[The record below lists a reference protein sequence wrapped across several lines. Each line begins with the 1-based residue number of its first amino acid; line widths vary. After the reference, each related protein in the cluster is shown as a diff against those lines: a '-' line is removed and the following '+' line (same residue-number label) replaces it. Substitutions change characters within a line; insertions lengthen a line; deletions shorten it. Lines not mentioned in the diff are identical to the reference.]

1 MRAFAPYALAVLAPA
16 DRLAAPVIQCRPQH
30 RSSKMVKR
38 YRRRCLLFDRV
49 LPGFRREGILP
60 LRMVAVGWVMVEE
73 FLSSVL
79 AFAPGSAPMMGLLV
93 MLPGLFVCYV
103 HYCSSTRDVS
113 PDLSL
118 RTLESIELRRAV
130 MLYEMASKR
139 IKEGCAEFEKRK
151 RSWRQVFVG
160 ERNAFGQQFREEL
173 EDLEAYA
180 RDLRSTIIRL
190 RHRPFERYKAWAHVV
205 SARFALGRSL
215 GLCALILALM
225 VGLFCYIQPIL
236 WAPGIDASFKTLVL
250 WEAMKGR
257 LLLANWMAVNF
268 VAVAI
273 PTFYLF
279 RRARLHRK
287 HRPEIQ
293 KFKAFAAAD
302 PDQLIEEGHEEETA
316 SEAPAPE
323 IPETIDDGCWHAI
336 LGVPPSATL
345 EEIKHAY
352 KTQIK
357 KNHPDRVHDMSASFM
372 KLAESE
378 TKKLNAAYAEALL
391 NFQQT
396 TA

>member
-1 MRAFAPYALAVLAPA
+1 MLEE
-16 DRLAAPVIQCRPQH
+16 
-30 RSSKMVKR
+30 
-38 YRRRCLLFDRV
+38 LF
-49 LPGFRREGILP
+49 
-60 LRMVAVGWVMVEE
+60 
-73 FLSSVL
+73 SSVL
-79 AFAPGSAPMMGLLV
+79 AFAPGGAPMMGLLV

-103 HYCSSTRDVS
+103 HYRLSARDAG

-118 RTLESIELRRAV
+118 RTLEAIELRRSV
-130 MLYEMASKR
+130 MLYEMASRR
-139 IKEGCAEFEKRK
+139 IKEGCAEFQKRK
-151 RSWRQVFVG
+151 RGWRQIIGG
-160 ERNAFGQQFREEL
+160 EESAWRQQFREEL
-173 EDLEAYA
+173 DDLETYA
-180 RDLRSTIIRL
+180 RDLRATIIRL
-190 RHRPFERYKAWAHVV
+190 RRRPFQRYKSWAHVV
-205 SARFALGRSL
+205 SARFALSRSL

-236 WAPGIDASFKTLVL
+236 WAPGIDAGFKTLVL

-287 HRPEIQ
+287 HRPEIR

-302 PDQLIEEGHEEETA
+302 PDQLIEEARDADAAG
-316 SEAPAPE
+316 EAPAPE
-323 IPETIDDGCWHAI
+323 SPEAVEDGRWHAV

-345 EEIKHAY
+345 EEIKQAY
-352 KTQIK
+352 KMQIK
-357 KNHPDRVHDMSASFM
+357 KSHPDRVHDMSASFVR
-372 KLAESE
+372 LAEAE

-391 NFQQT
+391 NCQEA

>member
-1 MRAFAPYALAVLAPA
+1 ML
-16 DRLAAPVIQCRPQH
+16 
-30 RSSKMVKR
+30 
-38 YRRRCLLFDRV
+38 
-49 LPGFRREGILP
+49 
-60 LRMVAVGWVMVEE
+60 EE

-79 AFAPGSAPMMGLLV
+79 AFAPGGAPMMGLLV
-93 MLPGLFVCYV
+93 MLPGLFVCYM
-103 HYCSSTRDVS
+103 HYRLSARNLG

-118 RTLESIELRRAV
+118 RTLEAIELRRSV
-130 MLYEMASKR
+130 MLYEMASRR
-139 IKEGCAEFEKRK
+139 IKEGCAEFKKRK
-151 RSWRQVFVG
+151 RGWRQIVG
-160 ERNAFGQQFREEL
+160 GEQSAWRQQFREEL

-190 RHRPFERYKAWAHVV
+190 RRRPFERYKSWAHVV
-205 SARFALGRSL
+205 SARFALSRSL
-215 GLCALILALM
+215 GLCALILALT

-236 WAPGIDASFKTLVL
+236 WAPGIDAGFKTLVL

-257 LLLANWMAVNF
+257 LLFANWMAVNF

-273 PTFYLF
+273 PSFYVF

-287 HRPEIQ
+287 HRPEIR

-302 PDQLIEEGHEEETA
+302 PDQLIEEARDADTA
-316 SEAPAPE
+316 TEAPAPE
-323 IPETIDDGCWHAI
+323 VPEPIEDGRWHAV
-336 LGVPPSATL
+336 LGVLPSATL
-345 EEIKHAY
+345 EEIKQAY

-372 KLAESE
+372 RLAEAE

>member
-1 MRAFAPYALAVLAPA
+1 MPRVPEPWTRTVKQYHRPLPAFRQSLARFPSGVDFTFA
-16 DRLAAPVIQCRPQH
+16 
-30 RSSKMVKR
+30 
-38 YRRRCLLFDRV
+38 F
-49 LPGFRREGILP
+49 GGG
-60 LRMVAVGWVMVEE
+60 GWVMVEE
-73 FLSSVL
+73 LFSSVL
-79 AFAPGSAPMMGLLV
+79 AFAPGGAPMMGLLV

-103 HYCSSTRDVS
+103 HYRLSARDLG

-118 RTLESIELRRAV
+118 RTLEAIELRRSV
-130 MLYEMASKR
+130 MLYEMASRR
-139 IKEGCAEFEKRK
+139 IKEGCAEFQKRK
-151 RSWRQVFVG
+151 RSWRQIIGG
-160 ERNAFGQQFREEL
+160 ERSAFRQQFREEL

-180 RDLRSTIIRL
+180 RDLRATIIRL
-190 RHRPFERYKAWAHVV
+190 RRRPFDRYKAWAHVM
-205 SARFALGRSL
+205 SARFALSRSL

-236 WAPGIDASFKTLVL
+236 WAPGIDAGFKTLVL

-257 LLLANWMAVNF
+257 LLFANWMAVNF

-273 PTFYLF
+273 PAFYVF

-287 HRPEIQ
+287 HRPEIR

-302 PDQLIEEGHEEETA
+302 PDQLVEEARGEEAQGEEA
-316 SEAPAPE
+316 AGAAPAQE
-323 IPETIDDGCWHAI
+323 IPDVVEDGRWYAV

-345 EEIKHAY
+345 EEIKQAY

-357 KNHPDRVHDMSASFM
+357 KNHPDRVHDMSASFV
-372 KLAESE
+372 KLAEAE

-391 NFQQT
+391 NCQEA

>member
-1 MRAFAPYALAVLAPA
+1 ML
-16 DRLAAPVIQCRPQH
+16 
-30 RSSKMVKR
+30 
-38 YRRRCLLFDRV
+38 
-49 LPGFRREGILP
+49 
-60 LRMVAVGWVMVEE
+60 EE

-79 AFAPGSAPMMGLLV
+79 ALAPGGAPMMGLLV

-103 HYCSSTRDVS
+103 HYRLSARDLG

-118 RTLESIELRRAV
+118 RTLEAIELRRSV
-130 MLYEMASKR
+130 MLYEMASRR
-139 IKEGCAEFEKRK
+139 IKEGCAEFQKRK
-151 RSWRQVFVG
+151 RSWRQVVGG
-160 ERNAFGQQFREEL
+160 ERSAFRQQFREEL

-190 RHRPFERYKAWAHVV
+190 RRRPFERYKSWAHVV
-205 SARFALGRSL
+205 SARFALSRSL

-236 WAPGIDASFKTLVL
+236 WAPGIDAGFKTLVL

-257 LLLANWMAVNF
+257 LLFANWMAVNF

-273 PTFYLF
+273 PAFYVF

-287 HRPEIQ
+287 HRPEIR

-302 PDQLIEEGHEEETA
+302 PDQLIEEARDADTA
-316 SEAPAPE
+316 GEAPAPE
-323 IPETIDDGCWHAI
+323 SPEAIEDGRWHAV
-336 LGVPPSATL
+336 LGVLPSATL
-345 EEIKHAY
+345 EEIKQAY

-357 KNHPDRVHDMSASFM
+357 KNHPDRVHDMSASFVR
-372 KLAESE
+372 LAEAE

-391 NFQQT
+391 NFQQI